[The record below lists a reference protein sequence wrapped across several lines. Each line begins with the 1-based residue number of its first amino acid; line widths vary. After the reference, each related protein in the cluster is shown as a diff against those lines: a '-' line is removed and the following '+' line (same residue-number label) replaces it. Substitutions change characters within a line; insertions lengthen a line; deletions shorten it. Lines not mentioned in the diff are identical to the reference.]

1 MTGKYRS
8 PKEIEKLTDIYY
20 NENNKN
26 QLHQYESYLQ
36 NSLSPYCEDD
46 AKRIFSCVGKI
57 EKIPRSEQKTFDFEI
72 KNKNVVFEITQIVML
87 TPSNP
92 SVDQSSNIQKAIE
105 HLGEKSSNADVIRGG
120 MIYFSSIKAYLTNL
134 YDQLQKKDFII
145 SEMKKYNLSFIL
157 FMADQVTNTNPI
169 TDMSYPSLF
178 YMNKKH
184 KTIFDCIR
192 LGTRSIEF

>member
-1 MTGKYRS
+1 MKITRTNYINMKVICRIPYLLIA
-8 PKEIEKLTDIYY
+8 KMMLNVFFHVLEKS
-20 NENNKN
+20 K
-26 QLHQYESYLQ
+26 
-36 NSLSPYCEDD
+36 
-46 AKRIFSCVGKI
+46 
-57 EKIPRSEQKTFDFEI
+57 KIPRSEQKTFDFEI

-120 MIYFSSIKAYLTNL
+120 TIYFSSIKAYLTNL